1 MRTFPEIFSRGAR
14 RKTTGIIDKS
24 FMSSKLSLD
33 KFIDFYGES
42 GKFVSI
48 ANFLYGINH
57 FLQHMR
63 LPCYSYLGILTL
75 ILIIFA
81 SCTNRRTAAA
91 LNEIEFFMKTSP
103 QSALTA
109 LRAID
114 TTTLNTRAS
123 RAHYAL
129 LYAMA
134 LDKNWID
141 TTDANIVMPAVSY
154 YSRHGSAD
162 QQMKSNYYLGRIQGN
177 AQDINAAIISFT
189 RAEIASEMSDD
200 SSFKGLLA
208 MAIAD
213 VYKKVHFTDKEYLY
227 TQKGMNYFRT
237 SGDTNHY
244 NLSFGRLA
252 MVCQKK
258 REWEKADSLYRK
270 GLVLAANDT
279 LAMRMFLSH
288 YAAMKVIQPHA
299 DPVGAIELL
308 NNLYSEYKTVLPAKE
323 YAIYAFAS
331 ILNGDEDTC
340 DAILSKL
347 HSLPDD
353 KRKESRFYEYLIAM
367 HKKDYLYAN
376 SLLTTIYT
384 EQDQAVGQML
394 NHSITET
401 LQEYY
406 RHQAI
411 TVHKLSQRRTIIF
424 TIIVLGVLLFSSI
437 LIMRLFRRRERI
449 QIEMENLTRM
459 FNETNTTLLQTTS
472 AYRSLQHSYIAL
484 FKNQFET
491 IESLCRTYLHY
502 SRKPEETRKNAIYK
516 RVTDILSHIG
526 KDRKYNALFEDQI
539 NRELDDIVLHLK
551 EDLNIVK
558 NEDILFVCYTIA
570 GFDYK
575 LVAAL
580 LNISLANVYTKRFR
594 LKERIL
600 QLDSPHKEYYLQVM
614 QVITD

>member
-1 MRTFPEIFSRGAR
+1 MMFFIFENQRLSRY
-14 RKTTGIIDKS
+14 
-24 FMSSKLSLD
+24 F
-33 KFIDFYGES
+33 
-42 GKFVSI
+42 
-48 ANFLYGINH
+48 
-57 FLQHMR
+57 
-63 LPCYSYLGILTL
+63 YLGILAL
-75 ILIIFA
+75 ILTVFT
-81 SCTNRRTAAA
+81 SCTDRRTAAA
-91 LNEIEFFMKTSP
+91 LNEIESFIQANP
-103 QSALTA
+103 QNALTA

-114 TTTLNTRAS
+114 TTTLNTRES
-123 RAHYAL
+123 RAHYSL

-141 TTDANIVMPAVSY
+141 TADVNIVMPAVSY
-154 YSRHGSAD
+154 YTRHGSAD
-162 QQMKSNYYLGRIQGN
+162 QQMMSNYYLGRIQGN
-177 AQDINAAIISFT
+177 AQDLNAAIISFT
-189 RAEIASEMSDD
+189 KAEIASELSDN

-208 MAIAD
+208 MAMAD
-213 VYKKVHFTDKEYLY
+213 VYKKIHFTDKEYFY
-227 TQKGMNYFRT
+227 TQKGMEYFQT

-258 REWEKADSLYRK
+258 REWERADSLYRK

-279 LAMRMFLSH
+279 MAMRMFLSH
-288 YAAMKVIQPHA
+288 YAAMKVIQPQA

-308 NNLYSEYKTVLPAKE
+308 NRLYSEYKTVLPVKE

-347 HSLPDD
+347 HSLPDA
-353 KRKESRFYEYLIAM
+353 KRKEYQFYEYLIAT

-376 SLLTTIYT
+376 SLLTAIYT
-384 EQDQAVGQML
+384 EQDQTVDQLL

-411 TVHKLSQRRTIIF
+411 TAHKSSQRRTIFF
-424 TIIVLGVLLFSSI
+424 TIIVLSVLLFSGI
-437 LIMRLFRRRERI
+437 LIMNSFRRRERV
-449 QIEMENLTRM
+449 QVEMENLTRM

-472 AYRSLQHSYIAL
+472 AYRSLEQSYITL

-491 IESLCRTYLHY
+491 IEALCRTYLHN

-558 NEDILFVCYTIA
+558 NDDILFVCYMIA

-575 LVAAL
+575 IVAAL

-600 QLDSPHKEYYLQVM
+600 QLDSPHKEYYLQVLSF
-614 QVITD
+614 ITN